1 MDLKKPEFGVKNL
14 VAIWRVPYDTL
25 SVYKKKK
32 DMYQMYV
39 VNRYNHLILVWLL
52 SRMKVEPIV

>member
-32 DMYQMYV
+32 YMYRMYV
-39 VNRYNHLILVWLL
+39 VNRYNDLILV
-52 SRMKVEPIV
+52 